1 MYLYEAY
8 VGVIF
13 FTYLYMYL
21 FFHQCFNW
29 MWNKSV
35 GDQDY
40 SSGLNSAVFSVAMSL
55 LQPLY
60 VFQMSFTL

>member
-1 MYLYEAY
+1 
-8 VGVIF
+8 
-13 FTYLYMYL
+13 
-21 FFHQCFNW
+21 

-40 SSGLNSAVFSVAMSL
+40 SSGLNSAMFSVAMIF

>member
-1 MYLYEAY
+1 
-8 VGVIF
+8 
-13 FTYLYMYL
+13 
-21 FFHQCFNW
+21 

-40 SSGLNSAVFSVAMSL
+40 SSGLNSAMFLAAMIFIQL
-55 LQPLY
+55 LY